1 MPTIDNQH
9 DKNTPAPAEALSLTF
24 FSGDLNQ
31 DITVQGYLQRLL
43 SDLWQK
49 EESFNG
55 KRPFG
60 NSGWQWEVYG
70 ALIEAGHI
78 PGEIDEDGCIEDVD
92 EQAGEAFVL
101 SLIGQIG
108 TAALARAEEAEAR
121 VRELDGLSAAAL
133 NYRAAC
139 APLAELFTAWQLA
152 KYRYVNESNVVI
164 GGTEEQLAMIQAE
177 DVLDEQRRVAQA
189 AREKLADAVF
199 ALAESPS

>member
-1 MPTIDNQH
+1 MTTE
-9 DKNTPAPAEALSLTF
+9 TPAPAEALSLTF

-101 SLIGQIG
+101 SLIGQMG
-108 TAALARAEEAEAR
+108 TAALARAKAAEAEVQR
-121 VRELDGLSAAAL
+121 LREAAQRLVDEYWCNKGTGDDFIVCKTYGHNNIPDYWRDLDAAL
-133 NYRAAC
+133 A
-139 APLAELFTAWQLA
+139 
-152 KYRYVNESNVVI
+152 
-164 GGTEEQLAMIQAE
+164 G
-177 DVLDEQRRVAQA
+177 
-189 AREKLADAVF
+189 
-199 ALAESPS
+199 SPS